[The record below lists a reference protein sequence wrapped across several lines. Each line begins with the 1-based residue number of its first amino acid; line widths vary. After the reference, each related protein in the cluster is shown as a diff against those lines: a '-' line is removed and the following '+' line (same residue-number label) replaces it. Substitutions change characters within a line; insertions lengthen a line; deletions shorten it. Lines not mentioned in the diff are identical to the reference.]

1 MFYDEEKI
9 DEVESIIESEEVSKH
24 VVAIDKLI
32 TDEELPSVSEMLED
46 CISYYRKKSMYI
58 SDAIIYKDGIELGK
72 GLAIEVE
79 DTKSEG
85 YYVHSAA
92 IIEDGRIPK
101 SLFNVLRDL
110 VSLGYIL
117 RESKDRDIIKVE
129 LEGEMN

>member
-92 IIEDGRIPK
+92 IIKDGRIPK

-117 RESKDRDIIKVE
+117 RESKDREIIKVE

>member
-24 VVAIDKLI
+24 VVGIDKLI

-110 VSLGYIL
+110 VSLDYIL
-117 RESKDRDIIKVE
+117 RESKDREIIKVE

>member
-117 RESKDRDIIKVE
+117 RESKDREIIKVE

>member
-46 CISYYRKKSMYI
+46 CISYYRKKSVYI

-79 DTKSEG
+79 DTRSMG

-117 RESKDRDIIKVE
+117 RESKDREIIKVE

>member
-72 GLAIEVE
+72 GIAIEVE
-79 DTKSEG
+79 DTKNEG

-117 RESKDRDIIKVE
+117 RESKDREIIKVE